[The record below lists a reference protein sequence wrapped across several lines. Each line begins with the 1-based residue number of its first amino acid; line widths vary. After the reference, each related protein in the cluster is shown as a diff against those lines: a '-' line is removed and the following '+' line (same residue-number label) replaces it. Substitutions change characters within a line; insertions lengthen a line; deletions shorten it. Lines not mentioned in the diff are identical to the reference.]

1 VTLDVRQARPLAA
14 LLALVFG
21 LAVAAPPAFA
31 AEPTPEP
38 SPNPQP
44 TLAAAALAAVDA
56 LPAATLTRTARA
68 AQTAPE
74 PVATPEDKSFF
85 RSGKG
90 AAVLVLLAAG
100 LGYTVYS
107 FSHDR
112 VKSPEK

>member
-1 VTLDVRQARPLAA
+1 VIRDLRRARPLAG
-14 LLALVFG
+14 LLALLVG
-21 LAVAAPPAFA
+21 LAFAAPPAFA

-38 SPNPQP
+38 SPTPHP
-44 TLAAAALAAVDA
+44 TLAEAAVAAVDA
-56 LPAATLTRTARA
+56 LPAATVAQA
-68 AQTAPE
+68 AQAAPAPSPAPE
-74 PVATPEDKSFF
+74 GRSFF
-85 RSGKG
+85 KTGKG